1 MVFGETPAQLRGV
14 GRLRRKI
21 ENFLFLFETLKMQLR
36 KWRVAMVQEGHGKSH
51 GIGDSKPPTLHQFPC
66 GQGK

>member
-36 KWRVAMVQEGHGKSH
+36 KWRVEMV
-51 GIGDSKPPTLHQFPC
+51 
-66 GQGK
+66 